1 MDAARLSCDARRTS
15 NRDNRSGQLIHF
27 HPFPFA
33 GKKREMSK
41 SKLLLEGGSLFSV
54 VVEFSNFHHKKKRK
68 GKNIRS
74 GRLSLCVD
82 RQNVLR
88 VT

>member
-33 GKKREMSK
+33 GKKKRNEQVQTLVGGGFTFF
-41 SKLLLEGGSLFSV
+41 LLLL
-54 VVEFSNFHHKKKRK
+54 NFPTFITKRK
-68 GKNIRS
+68 EKERI
-74 GRLSLCVD
+74 LEAVDSLCASTD
-82 RQNVLR
+82 RMS
-88 VT
+88 